1 MVAFRSHVPPAA
13 TTAGDVRSAHV
24 ARPRGRV
31 IVLLAAAAWL
41 LLPAPASAQ
50 VRRNVQERPPSM
62 TLEEYEPRSM
72 LVTRETLVTRAKYPF
87 VDVHG
92 HQNLTRDDSTLAALV
107 AEMDAIGL
115 QTMVNLSGGSGE
127 RLRAQVERANALYP
141 GRFLMFAN
149 IDWDRIGEPGF
160 VEAAAAQLE
169 RDVRENGAV
178 GLKIFK
184 NLGMDTYWPD
194 GTRVR
199 TDDPRLAPIWETAGR
214 LGIPVLI
221 HTAEPPAFF
230 EPVDKH
236 NERYLELTQFPS
248 RTRPPDRYPPFD
260 SLMAEQHR
268 MFRAHPNTTFISAHL
283 SWLGQD
289 LERLGA
295 LLDSIPNMYVEVA
308 AALYEIGRQ
317 PRAGRE
323 FFIRYQDRILMGKD
337 TFGGQDEFAVYFRIF
352 ETADEYFPWYRRRH
366 AFWGMY
372 GLDLP
377 DEVLR
382 KVYFE
387 NALRIIPGLDPS
399 AFPTV
404 SAEG

>member
-1 MVAFRSHVPPAA
+1 MILRMQRAVILALAIATGTSLVA
-13 TTAGDVRSAHV
+13 T
-24 ARPRGRV
+24 
-31 IVLLAAAAWL
+31 L
-41 LLPAPASAQ
+41 PASAQ
-50 VRRNVQERPPSM
+50 VRRNEQERPPSM

-72 LVTRETLVTRAKYPF
+72 LVTKETPVRKAKFPF

-92 HQNLTRDDSTLAALV
+92 HQNLTRPDSVLDALV
-107 AEMDAIGL
+107 AEMDAMGL

-127 RLRAQVERANALYP
+127 RLAAQVRNANEKYP
-141 GRFLMFAN
+141 GRFLVFAN
-149 IDWDRIGEPGF
+149 IDFGTIDQPNFGER
-160 VEAAAAQLE
+160 AAAQLE
-169 RDVRENGAV
+169 RDVREGGAV

-194 GTRVR
+194 GSRVR
-199 TDDPRLAPIWETAGR
+199 TDDPRLAPIWDMAGR

-230 EPVDKH
+230 EPLDRH

-248 RTRPPDRYPPFD
+248 RLRPADKYPPFD

-268 MFRAHPNTTFISAHL
+268 MFRQHPNTTFISAHL

-289 LERLGA
+289 LERLGR
-295 LLDSIPNMYVEVA
+295 LLDNIPNMYVEVA

-317 PRAGRE
+317 PKAGRE

-337 TFGGQDEFAVYFRIF
+337 TFGGQDEFAVYFRIL
-352 ETADEYFPWYRRRH
+352 ETDDEYFPWYRRRH

-372 GLDLP
+372 GMDLP

-382 KVYFE
+382 KVYYE
-387 NALRIIPGLDPS
+387 NAKRIVPG
-399 AFPTV
+399 V
-404 SAEG
+404 K